1 MEAMYGKKPISSL
14 NIKTDVLGVTGAY
27 QWLMERHNGLPPAPG
42 CKTVSLSQQSKDGAS
57 KGALTRGL
65 TSILKAAFGG
75 VVTGP

>member
-1 MEAMYGKKPISSL
+1 
-14 NIKTDVLGVTGAY
+14 
-27 QWLMERHNGLPPAPG
+27 MERHNGLPPAPG